1 MIICKR
7 SNDWNHI
14 GSKKL
19 HYNLTS
25 VKYMQKNI
33 RAAILNDWFY

>member
-14 GSKKL
+14 GPKKL

-25 VKYMQKNI
+25 TKYNAEITEGWQ
-33 RAAILNDWFY
+33 L